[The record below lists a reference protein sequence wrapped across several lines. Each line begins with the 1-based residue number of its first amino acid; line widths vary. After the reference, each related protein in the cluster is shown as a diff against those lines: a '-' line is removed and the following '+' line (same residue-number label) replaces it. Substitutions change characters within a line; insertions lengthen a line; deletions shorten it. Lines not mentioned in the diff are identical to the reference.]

1 MQRVRVPHPFHARM
15 LPRRHIA
22 MEWRNR
28 ERCVGAEGNTNA
40 PEAALTT
47 TRTERRVLLRDPWD
61 VCTAR
66 SGTTVLMVSMV
77 TAKRLPSER

>member
-15 LPRRHIA
+15 LPRRHIG
-22 MEWRNR
+22 MECRNR
-28 ERCVGAEGNTNA
+28 ERCVGAEGNTSA

-47 TRTERRVLLRDPWD
+47 TRADRRVLLRDPRD

-66 SGTTVLMVSMV
+66 SGATVLMVSMV
-77 TAKRLPSER
+77 TAKRSPSER